1 MSWTGVNFPWN
12 RARIIS
18 HVPASP
24 GVYAIWR
31 ADAWIYVG
39 ETTDLLVRLLEH
51 FEGSP
56 PCIARQQPTAFGF
69 ELVSGEYRVA
79 RQGGLILQLKPLCND

>member
-1 MSWTGVNFPWN
+1 MTWTGVNFLWS

-18 HVPASP
+18 HVPPAA

-31 ADAWIYVG
+31 SDAWIYVG

-51 FEGSP
+51 FEGNP
-56 PCIARQQPTAFGF
+56 PCIARQEPTAFGF
-69 ELVSGEYRVA
+69 ELVPGEGRVA
-79 RQGGLILQLKPLCND
+79 RQNWLISQLRPLCNS

>member
-1 MSWTGVNFPWN
+1 MSWTGVNFHWN

>member
-18 HVPASP
+18 QVPPRP

-31 ADAWIYVG
+31 SDAWIYVG

-51 FEGSP
+51 FEGNP
-56 PCIARQQPTAFGF
+56 PCVVQHQPSGFGF
-69 ELVSGEYRVA
+69 ELVSGEGRVA
-79 RQGGLILQLKPLCND
+79 RQNWLILLLKPLCNH